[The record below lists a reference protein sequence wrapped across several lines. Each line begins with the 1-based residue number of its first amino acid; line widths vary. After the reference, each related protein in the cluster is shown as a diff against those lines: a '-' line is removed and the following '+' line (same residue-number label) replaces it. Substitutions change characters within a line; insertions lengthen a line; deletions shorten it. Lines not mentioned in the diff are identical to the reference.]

1 MLFRRFAL
9 VTTCI
14 TLAAIGL
21 SNLIASTT
29 QNRANGFSVEQ
40 RELQWQEHDK
50 KVKCKSN
57 AQTCATLVI
66 AAPSSR
72 LA

>member
-21 SNLIASTT
+21 SNLIVSTT
-29 QNRANGFSVEQ
+29 QNRTNGFSVEQ
-40 RELQWQEHDK
+40 RELQWKEHDK
-50 KVKCKSN
+50 KVKCKSD
-57 AQTCATLVI
+57 AKTCATLVMTVP
-66 AAPSSR
+66 ASQ